1 MSSLNPLH
9 STEPLVTLVKDSVDA
24 HQESIAED
32 IKGQATS
39 APDTTINHTISS
51 VRESQVFFLNRELLV
66 ANREGDDYQLIRG
79 GVGREDVALLI
90 AIILGAWNCLVDGLA
105 LHRQQEQA

>member
-9 STEPLVTLVKDSVDA
+9 STEPLVTLAKDGVDA
-24 HQESIAED
+24 LQESIAED

-39 APDTTINHTISS
+39 ALDTTINHTVAG

-66 ANREGDDYQLIRG
+66 ANCEGDD
-79 GVGREDVALLI
+79 
-90 AIILGAWNCLVDGLA
+90 
-105 LHRQQEQA
+105 